1 MKRCFSII
9 GVVLLI
15 VFIAPPLSSDTL
27 QDIDRAVAELGD
39 YLLDAIP
46 DVANRN
52 LTILPFLSDEYG
64 KVTLGDRFKS
74 ELELYLAAEY
84 RKVRIIPQ
92 PEGSNTYTVSGV
104 LQSYPGRVRVIC
116 RVAKPDGS
124 LGGGTRID
132 IPSTPELLALLEPS
146 AIAQPRTFPSPRD
159 DQSAGNG
166 FVGQDMMQ
174 EDLFE
179 PDDAQGFEV
188 EIPSFGTQSFG
199 RSITPGDVDR
209 FRFYKTGQG
218 TVVMEAQTNVDLQLL
233 LYREGENIPFEVG
246 GGEGSAGL
254 RLETSLEEGYYVVE
268 LLAYDFGVQGS
279 YIFSIDLTGRSNDG
293 FEPDNRLA
301 EAKPIFPDTRQDR
314 ALLSGDQ
321 DWVELSFTI
330 PAFYTVYTTGVQVDT
345 QIALFT
351 DQGREIFSDDDNSG
365 AQNNAF
371 IPLFLGTRRIYA
383 RVSGKGAL
391 ATGNYT
397 LAFYKI
403 DPIHI
408 FPGAGIEEYEIDENP
423 LSFQLRIIQ
432 SGTYIIRTQ
441 GVRGNASSAT
451 VELFSL
457 PSMRPVMG
465 KDSLYSLSA
474 GDYLFIV
481 KSEQV
486 QPVRFC
492 ISPEDE
498 GENCLQ
504 MIRE

>member
-1 MKRCFSII
+1 MTRCFGNIW
-9 GVVLLI
+9 VVLLI
-15 VFIAPPLSSDTL
+15 VFISLPLSADTL
-27 QDIDRAVAELGD
+27 QDIDRTVAELGD
-39 YLLDAIP
+39 FLVGVIP
-46 DVANRN
+46 DVENQN

-64 KVTLGDRFKS
+64 KVTLGDRLKS
-74 ELELYLAAEY
+74 ELELYLAAKY
-84 RKVRIIPQ
+84 RKVRIILH
-92 PEGSNTYTVSGV
+92 PEGNNTYTVSGE
-104 LQSYPGRVRVIC
+104 LQTYPGRVRVIC
-116 RVAKPDGS
+116 RITKPDGS
-124 LGGGTRID
+124 LGGGTRVE

-146 AIAQPRTFPSPRD
+146 AIEQPRTFPSPRG
-159 DQSAGNG
+159 DQSTEDG
-166 FVGQDMMQ
+166 FVGPDMMQ
-174 EDLFE
+174 DDPFE

-188 EIPSFGTQSFG
+188 EVPSFGTQSFG

-209 FRFYKTGQG
+209 FRFYKAGRG
-218 TVVMEAQTNVDLQLL
+218 TVVIEAQTNVDLQLL

-246 GGEGSAGL
+246 GSEGRASL

-268 LLAYDFGVQGS
+268 LLAYDFGIQGS

-314 ALLSGDQ
+314 ALLAGDL
-321 DWVELSFTI
+321 DWIELSFTI
-330 PAFYTVYTTGVQVDT
+330 PAFYRVYTTGVQVDT

-351 DQGREIFSDDDNSG
+351 DQEREVLADENSG
-365 AQNNAF
+365 MQNNAF
-371 IPLFLGTRRIYA
+371 IPLFLGIRRIYA
-383 RVSGKGAL
+383 RVSGAGSL
-391 ATGNYT
+391 AGGNYT
-397 LAFYKI
+397 LAFDRF
-403 DPIHI
+403 DPIQI

-432 SGTYIIRTQ
+432 SGNYVIRKQ
-441 GVRGNASSAT
+441 VVRGIAGSAT

-465 KDSLYSLSA
+465 KESLYSLSA
-474 GDYLFIV
+474 GDYLFVV

-486 QPVRFC
+486 QSVRFC

-498 GENCLQ
+498 GDNCLQ

>member
-1 MKRCFSII
+1 MKRCFGII
-9 GVVLLI
+9 WVVLLI
-15 VFIAPPLSSDTL
+15 VFISLPLSADIL

-39 YLLDAIP
+39 YLLGAIP
-46 DVANRN
+46 DVKNRN

-116 RVAKPDGS
+116 RITKPDGS

-159 DQSAGNG
+159 DQSTENG
-166 FVGQDMMQ
+166 FVGQDMM
-174 EDLFE
+174 EGDPFE

-188 EIPSFGTQSFG
+188 DVPSFGTQSFG
-199 RSITPGDVDR
+199 RSITPGDIDR
-209 FRFYKTGQG
+209 FRFHKSSRG

-246 GGEGSAGL
+246 GNEGSAGL

-351 DQGREIFSDDDNSG
+351 DQEREILADDNSG
-365 AQNNAF
+365 AQNNAV

-383 RVSGKGAL
+383 RISGEGAL

-397 LAFYKI
+397 LVFDKI
-403 DPIHI
+403 DPIQI
-408 FPGAGIEEYEIDENP
+408 FPEAGIEEYEIDENP

-432 SGTYIIRTQ
+432 SGTYIIRKQ
-441 GVRGNASSAT
+441 GVRGDAGSAT

-457 PSMRPVMG
+457 PSMQPVMG

-474 GDYLFIV
+474 GDYLFVV

-492 ISPEDE
+492 VSPEDE
-498 GENCLQ
+498 GDNCLQ

>member
-1 MKRCFSII
+1 MKRCVRII
-9 GVVLLI
+9 WVLLLI
-15 VFIAPPLSSDTL
+15 AFIALPLWADTL

-39 YLLDAIP
+39 FLLGVIP
-46 DVANRN
+46 DVDNQN

-64 KVTLGDRFKS
+64 KVMLGDRLKS

-92 PEGSNTYTVSGV
+92 PEGSKTYTVSGE
-104 LQSYPGRVRVIC
+104 LQTYPGKVRIIC
-116 RVAKPDGS
+116 RITKPDGS
-124 LGGGTRID
+124 LGAGTRID
-132 IPSTPELLALLEPS
+132 IPSTPELLGLLKPS
-146 AIAQPRTFPSPRD
+146 AIEQPRTFPSPRG
-159 DQSAGNG
+159 DQSVEKG
-166 FVGQDMMQ
+166 FVEQDMMQ
-174 EDLFE
+174 DDPFE

-188 EIPSFGTQSFG
+188 EVPSFGTRSFG
-199 RSITPGDVDR
+199 RSITPGDIDR
-209 FRFYKTGQG
+209 FRFYKAGRG
-218 TVVMEAQTNVDLQLL
+218 TVVMEAQTNIDLQLL

-246 GGEGSAGL
+246 GSEGSASL
-254 RLETSLEEGYYVVE
+254 RLETFLEEGYYVVE
-268 LLAYDFGVQGS
+268 LLAYDFSVRGS

-293 FEPDNRLA
+293 FEPDNSLA
-301 EAKPIFPDTRQDR
+301 EAKPVFPDTQQNR

-345 QIALFT
+345 QITIFT
-351 DQGREIFSDDDNSG
+351 DQEREILADDNSG
-365 AQNNAF
+365 IQNNAF
-371 IPLFLGTRRIYA
+371 IPLFLGTRRTYA
-383 RVSGKGAL
+383 RVSGEGSL
-391 ATGNYT
+391 TSGNYT
-397 LAFYKI
+397 LAFDRI
-403 DPIHI
+403 DPIQI
-408 FPGAGIEEYEIDENP
+408 FPGAGIEEYGIDENP

-432 SGTYIIRTQ
+432 SGNYIIRKQ
-441 GVRGNASSAT
+441 GVRGDAGSTT

-481 KSEQV
+481 KSEWA

-498 GENCLQ
+498 GDNCLQ
-504 MIRE
+504 MIPE

>member
-1 MKRCFSII
+1 MRRRFSTFW
-9 GVVLLI
+9 VVLFTICICL
-15 VFIAPPLSSDTL
+15 PLSADTL

-39 YLLDAIP
+39 FLVGAIP
-46 DVANRN
+46 DVENQN

-64 KVTLGDRFKS
+64 KVRLGDRLKS
-74 ELELYLAAEY
+74 ELELYLAAQY

-92 PEGSNTYTVSGV
+92 PEGSNTYTVSGE
-104 LQSYPGRVRVIC
+104 LQTYPGRVRVIC
-116 RVAKPDGS
+116 RITKPDGS

-132 IPSTPELLALLEPS
+132 IPSTQELLALLEPS
-146 AIAQPRTFPSPRD
+146 AIEQPRALPSPRG

-166 FVGQDMMQ
+166 FVGQDMTQ
-174 EDLFE
+174 DDPFE

-188 EIPSFGTQSFG
+188 EVPSFGTQSFG

-209 FRFYKTGQG
+209 FRFYRAGRG
-218 TVVMEAQTNVDLQLL
+218 TVVIEVQTNVDLQLL

-246 GGEGSAGL
+246 GSEGSASS
-254 RLETSLEEGYYVVE
+254 RLETSIEEGYYVVE

-293 FEPDNRLA
+293 FEPDNRLS
-301 EAKPIFPDTRQDR
+301 EAKPILPDTRQDR

-345 QIALFT
+345 RIALFT
-351 DQGREIFSDDDNSG
+351 DQEREILTDENSG
-365 AQNNAF
+365 LQNNAF

-383 RVSGKGAL
+383 RVSGEGSM
-391 ATGNYT
+391 TSGSYT
-397 LAFYKI
+397 LAFARI
-403 DPIHI
+403 DPIQI
-408 FPGAGIEEYEIDENP
+408 YPGPGIEEYEIDENP

-432 SGTYIIRTQ
+432 SGNYVIRKQ
-441 GVRGNASSAT
+441 GVRGDAGSAT
-451 VELFSL
+451 AELFSL
-457 PSMRPVMG
+457 PSMRPVTG

-474 GDYLFIV
+474 GDYLFVV
-481 KSEQV
+481 KSKQV

-492 ISPEDE
+492 ISSEDE